1 MHRDTMASADRFGTD
16 DTGLVRVLIADD
28 DPRVRH
34 ALRALIESA
43 DGALVVGEA
52 CSTDEL
58 LEYDRTLEPGVIL
71 LDLILSPKDEH
82 LDLLR
87 LLGQEGRSVVAIS
100 VRGGMRQAAL
110 DAGACAFV
118 EKGATPDVVLQ
129 ALQTAAAQQRAMRY
143 PRRAPDDA

>member
-1 MHRDTMASADRFGTD
+1 MVLVDPLVTGDSAAI
-16 DTGLVRVLIADD
+16 RVLIADD

-43 DGALVVGEA
+43 SGVLVVGEVGSA
-52 CSTDEL
+52 DDL
-58 LEYDRTLEPGVIL
+58 LECDRTLDPGIIL
-71 LDLILSPKDEH
+71 LDLILSDKEER

-87 LLGQEGRSVVAIS
+87 NLGQEGRSVVAIS
-100 VRGGMRQAAL
+100 VRGGLRQSAL

-129 ALQTAAAQQRAMRY
+129 ALYVAAAQQREFRKR
-143 PRRAPDDA
+143 PRSLADDA